1 MTTYSSFYV
10 EIDMPTTRV
19 LLVDDEIDFTEVLA
33 ERLKTRGINVDVT
46 SNGLEAISMAV
57 ENVYD
62 AVVLDLSMPE
72 LDGIDTLKRMLQ
84 KNRDL
89 QVILLTGLGTVKKSV
104 DAMKSGAIDFLE
116 KPPQIDE
123 LVAKIMEAKSTR
135 EQLSEQRMVDT
146 LNSIMGNKGW

>member
-89 QVILLTGLGTVKKSV
+89 QVILLT
-104 DAMKSGAIDFLE
+104 IDFLE